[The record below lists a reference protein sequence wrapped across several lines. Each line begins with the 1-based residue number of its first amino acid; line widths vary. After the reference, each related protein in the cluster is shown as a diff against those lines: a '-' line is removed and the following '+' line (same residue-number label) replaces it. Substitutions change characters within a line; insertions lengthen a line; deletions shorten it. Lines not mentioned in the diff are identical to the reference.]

1 MFIVELIDKVPCHP
15 VALSD
20 MKIDDEKKSKVE
32 TMAYCIQA
40 MRLRQTPD
48 ERILLLGLATS
59 NNKAQLFVVV
69 DNDGYATQ
77 VEVCTISLQLIYRL
91 SISLLSCTEQFT
103 VFLHNLYISNTAP
116 GMVPIRG
123 MGDATVLDLSRTRN
137 AHVFHSGNT
146 VYKLYDNQFCKLQ
159 PNFDAIQ
166 SIDSDYLPDMK
177 VVPLTDD
184 KCVL

>member
-32 TMAYCIQA
+32 TTAYCIQA

-59 NNKAQLFVVV
+59 NNKAQLFAVV

-103 VFLHNLYISNTAP
+103 VFLHNLSLITLLAWCQYVAWV
-116 GMVPIRG
+116 M
-123 MGDATVLDLSRTRN
+123 
-137 AHVFHSGNT
+137 
-146 VYKLYDNQFCKLQ
+146 LQ
-159 PNFDAIQ
+159 CLI
-166 SIDSDYLPDMK
+166 
-177 VVPLTDD
+177 
-184 KCVL
+184 